1 MLAARERAARGDLD
15 GAIPMLRT
23 VVGNLLQED
32 QFGYAVSVF
41 LTLSEV
47 LLERATDGDVA
58 EAQDVMD
65 QLEQMPLSED
75 FAVRTI
81 ALLRM
86 RALLARA
93 RGNDVSYREFV
104 IRYRETAKELGF
116 ERHIDMANAM

>member
-1 MLAARERAARGDLD
+1 
-15 GAIPMLRT
+15 MLRT
-23 VVGNLLQED
+23 VVGNLLQEG
-32 QFGYAVSVF
+32 QFAYAVSAF

-47 LLERATDGDVA
+47 LLERATDGEVA

-65 QLEQMPLSED
+65 QLEQLPLSED

-93 RGNDVSYREFV
+93 RGDDVPYREFV
-104 IRYRETAKELGF
+104 IRYREMAKALGF
-116 ERHIDMANAM
+116 ERHLTMAEAM